1 MANHRTNKIK
11 LTRAEK
17 QRLKSGDTLNLVRR
31 IHKDLALTPQEQ
43 QAIYLGDGRVCW
55 QGTEYSSLSDLTLN
69 LRNRLTPHVITIPG
83 PYYWGLEA
91 NGASLARLASELS
104 Q

>member
-1 MANHRTNKIK
+1 M
-11 LTRAEK
+11 
-17 QRLKSGDTLNLVRR
+17 RR

-43 QAIYLGDGRVCW
+43 QATYLGEGRVRW

-69 LRNRLTPHVITIPG
+69 LRNRLTPHVIAIPG
-83 PYYWGLEA
+83 TDYWGLEA
-91 NGASLARLASELS
+91 NGTSLAQLASELS